1 MLNDITLGTSG
12 QNYHGHHHGYLVIN
26 MQGFLPVALVILEL
40 RRRGREIHP
49 FPVLEKKKKNSMNR
63 IKYYKFI
70 LLYCLCLNHI

>member
-12 QNYHGHHHGYLVIN
+12 QNCHGHHHGYLVIN

-49 FPVLEKKKKNSMNR
+49 FPVLEK
-63 IKYYKFI
+63 
-70 LLYCLCLNHI
+70 